1 MRELSTISTKNFNGV
16 RITVYNTITENKDKL
31 EFEGKIYDG
40 FYISYNNHDVKIYGD
55 KTTALVL
62 GQMVTI
68 LYTKW

>member
-40 FYISYNNHDVKIYGD
+40 FYNK
-55 KTTALVL
+55 L
-62 GQMVTI
+62 
-68 LYTKW
+68 